1 MNHPLPCRLT
11 TKDHAILETL
21 LERCPEPNGAYAA
34 LLASKLAGAGVWLSR
49 DIPAGVVTL
58 NSRVLYRVDG
68 GPTET
73 RIVAQSPAGGP
84 VVGLLL
90 PLTTL
95 RGLALLGLAEGESIT
110 FAEGEAEVT
119 LSVQAVAYQP
129 EAARREAQLSR
140 AEARSPVLRLVHSTS
155 DLPEPEPAQPSRYV
169 LSHGFDDDN
178 DPGPSAA

>member
-1 MNHPLPCRLT
+1 MNQPLPCRLT

-21 LERCPEPNGAYAA
+21 LERCPEPGGAYAA
-34 LLASKLAGAGVWLSR
+34 LLARKLAGAGVWLSR

-68 GPTET
+68 GPAET
-73 RIVAQSPAGGP
+73 RIVAQSPVGGP

-95 RGLALLGLAEGESIT
+95 RGLALLGLAEGESVS
-110 FAEGEAEVT
+110 FEESEAEVT

-129 EAARREAQLSR
+129 EAAQREAQLSR
-140 AEARSPVLRLVHSTS
+140 AARGPALRLVHSAS
-155 DLPEPEPAQPSRYV
+155 GLPEPARPSRYV